1 MIINGIDLLKAAP
14 IKDMVSGK
22 VVAHGMTY
30 GCSEAGY
37 DIRLAE
43 EIVFNPKSGYDSVT
57 VNGGVFKGRFVL
69 ASAMEDFQMPTNLVG
84 IVHDKSTN
92 ARRGLSVF
100 NTVIE
105 PGWFGK
111 LTLELVFHGQ
121 EQLVLPKGMG
131 IAQVVF
137 HETSCQASYTG
148 KYQFQEA
155 GPQKARST

>member
-1 MIINGIDLLKAAP
+1 MIVNGDSLFAAEP
-14 IKDMVSGK
+14 IVGMIREKRSNGDVSY
-22 VVAHGMTY
+22 GM
-30 GCSEAGY
+30 SEAGY

-43 EIVFNPKSGYDSVT
+43 DIVFNPKIGYDSVT
-57 VNGGVFKGRFVL
+57 VNGEVFHGRFVL

-121 EQLVLPKGMG
+121 EQLVLPKGTG
-131 IAQVVF
+131 IAQVIF
-137 HETSCQASYTG
+137 HETSCNAQYSG

-155 GPQKARST
+155 GPQKARSA

>member
-1 MIINGIDLLKAAP
+1 MIVNGKSLLEAHP
-14 IKDMVSGK
+14 IKDMLDTK
-22 VVAHGMTY
+22 VKGRETTHGL
-30 GCSEAGY
+30 GEAGY

-57 VNGGVFKGRFVL
+57 VNGAVFKGRFVL

-121 EQLVLPKGMG
+121 EQLILPRGMG
-131 IAQVVF
+131 IAQVIF
-137 HETSCQASYTG
+137 HEIFCQASYTG

>member
-1 MIINGIDLLKAAP
+1 MIVNGSVLLQAAP
-14 IKDMVSGK
+14 IKDMASQKHHSHGVSWGL
-22 VVAHGMTY
+22 A
-30 GCSEAGY
+30 EAGY

-43 EIVFNPKSGYDSVT
+43 EIVFNPKSGYDCVT
-57 VNGGVFKGRFVL
+57 VNGDVFKGRFVL

-155 GPQKARST
+155 GPVQARES